1 MGLEW
6 AYNGFDARQY
16 FVQACARNLRLPISK
31 SWPAMVKIIIQEGWD
46 PNPQKRPNMKR
57 IGTLLRGD
65 QKHDGRRDCRESN
78 PADAQQ
84 VLTVAPRSRRHW

>member
-46 PNPQKRPNMKR
+46 PNPQKRLNMKR
-57 IGTLLRGD
+57 IGTLLRGELNNMTD
-65 QKHDGRRDCRESN
+65 
-78 PADAQQ
+78 DATVVNRTQQ
-84 VLTVAPRSRRHW
+84 MLNKS